1 MTDNFI
7 INCGVIVN
15 PISLIMLVRTET
27 GKQLKK
33 MKSIQIE
40 DELYAF
46 IASQTQHI
54 GEDASQILHRLLLG
68 DAAIPKTVQPA
79 PVLAH
84 LTDAKQQAEVTAVE
98 SMSTEPSEQGNVFDI
113 LDRDPLDH
121 ENSRVQQW
129 LHVLSALHQ
138 ANPSTFNKVLE
149 ISGRNRFSADKSQLL
164 EAGSSTNPKSIPNSH
179 YWVVTNNNTAKK
191 LSMLSQVCELLGYS
205 DSETAQLVEK
215 LAS

>member
-1 MTDNFI
+1 M
-7 INCGVIVN
+7 
-15 PISLIMLVRTET
+15 LIRTET

-33 MKSIQIE
+33 MKSIEIE

-46 IASQTQHI
+46 IASQTERI

-68 DAAIPKTVQPA
+68 DAPIPKSVQPD

-84 LTDAKQQAEVTAVE
+84 LADEQQAEIKAPE
-98 SMSTEPSEQGNVFDI
+98 SLSTEADEQSNVFDI
-113 LDRDPLDH
+113 LDRDPLDY

-149 ISGRNRFSADKSQLL
+149 ISGRNRFAADKSQLL
-164 EAGSSTNPKSIPNSH
+164 EAGSSTNPKSIPNSQ

>member
-1 MTDNFI
+1 
-7 INCGVIVN
+7 
-15 PISLIMLVRTET
+15 
-27 GKQLKK
+27 

-46 IASQTQHI
+46 IASQTQQI

-68 DAAIPKTVQPA
+68 DAPIPKSVQPA
-79 PVLAH
+79 PILTH
-84 LTDAKQQAEVTAVE
+84 LVDEKQQTEVAVVE
-98 SMSTEPSEQGNVFDI
+98 SLSAEPTEQVSVFEI
-113 LDRDPLDH
+113 LERDPLDH

-164 EAGSSTNPKSIPNSH
+164 EAGSSTNPKSIPNSQ

-205 DSETAQLVEK
+205 ESETAQLVDK

>member
-1 MTDNFI
+1 
-7 INCGVIVN
+7 
-15 PISLIMLVRTET
+15 
-27 GKQLKK
+27 
-33 MKSIQIE
+33 MKSIEVE

-46 IASQTQHI
+46 IASQTQQI

-68 DAAIPKTVQPA
+68 EAPIPKSVQPS

-84 LTDAKQQAEVTAVE
+84 LSDENQQAEVSAVE
-98 SMSTEPSEQGNVFDI
+98 SISAESSERGNVFDI
-113 LDRDPLDH
+113 LERDPLDQD
-121 ENSRVQQW
+121 NSRVQQW

-138 ANPSTFNKVLE
+138 ANPNTFNKVLE

-164 EAGSSTNPKSIPNSH
+164 EAGSSTNPKSIPKSE

>member
-1 MTDNFI
+1 M
-7 INCGVIVN
+7 
-15 PISLIMLVRTET
+15 LIRTET

-33 MKSIQIE
+33 MKSIEIE

-46 IASQTQHI
+46 IASQTERI

-68 DAAIPKTVQPA
+68 EAPIPKSVQSD

-84 LTDAKQQAEVTAVE
+84 LADEQQAEIKAPE
-98 SMSTEPSEQGNVFDI
+98 SLSTEADEQSNVFDI
-113 LDRDPLDH
+113 LDRDPLDY

-149 ISGRNRFSADKSQLL
+149 ISGRNRFAADKSQLL
-164 EAGSSTNPKSIPNSH
+164 EAGSSTNPKSIPNSQ